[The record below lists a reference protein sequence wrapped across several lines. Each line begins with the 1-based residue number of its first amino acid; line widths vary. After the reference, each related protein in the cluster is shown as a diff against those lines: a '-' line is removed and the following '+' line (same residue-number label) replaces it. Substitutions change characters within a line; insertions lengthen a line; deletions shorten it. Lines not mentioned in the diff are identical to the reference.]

1 MENHLNTELLA
12 EVDAFLAE
20 TGMGQS
26 YLGKA
31 AVGNSEIV
39 SRLRSGGRVWPE
51 TADKLRAYMLEKRS
65 SPHAKAS

>member
-1 MENHLNTELLA
+1 MENHLSTDLLA

-26 YLGKA
+26 YFGKA

-39 SRLRSGGRVWPE
+39 PRLRAGGRVWPE
-51 TADKLRAYMLEKRS
+51 TASKLRDFISKKRVTS
-65 SPHAKAS
+65 